1 MVATTRT
8 ATMLAAWV
16 GVGACFFTGT
26 ATAQSCTF
34 HGAPCPPNDELAFAC
49 ASGDT
54 AQEPW
59 CDTGATLPRRVAS
72 LVAAMTLPE
81 KIAQLSTYSFAKNT
95 HAVNHRHTPSIPRLG
110 LPGYNYHSEGLH
122 GDRVRRHVCVRAV
135 ATPCSRMLTTDRLDC
150 LRGISVRAPL
160 VAFRFLFKYAPCRRN
175 DSRTWG
181 AHQENPSSIRARC

>member
-1 MVATTRT
+1 MPEVRQLCNNGTKENGRKGTVGDKKQSMVTTTCT

-122 GDRVRRHVCVRAV
+122 GDRVRRHSAFVPLPHHA
-135 ATPCSRMLTTDRLDC
+135 
-150 LRGISVRAPL
+150 RG
-160 VAFRFLFKYAPCRRN
+160 C
-175 DSRTWG
+175 
-181 AHQENPSSIRARC
+181 